1 MITISETV
9 TKEFKLKKKNVCH
22 IQSVTFD
29 PKSILLLSMVRTDL
43 QAYVGKLIYEMI
55 F

>member
-1 MITISETV
+1 MITIRETV
-9 TKEFKLKKKNVCH
+9 TKEFKKKNVCH

-29 PKSILLLSMVRTDL
+29 PKSILLLSMVRTDS
-43 QAYVGKLIYEMI
+43 QAYVEKLIHKII

>member
-9 TKEFKLKKKNVCH
+9 TKEFKLKKNVGY

-29 PKSILLLSMVRTDL
+29 PKSVLLLSMVRTNS
-43 QAYVGKLIYEMI
+43 QAYVRKLIYKMI